1 MISLLLL
8 LYYLIVTYEFEGRD
22 EGETGSEVKQRR
34 RNFGRRSKAI
44 GVRRCLRHANIQT
57 STRRSRRGEGG
68 GRGGWCRF
76 RRCKRRGGGGA
87 GDCSPRLKSREPLLN
102 GELARISRAWIY
114 SKMPSLSSSK
124 LCPFR
129 PFLLKG
135 RVSNGNSSPIVC
147 VTLSPDEIDIVYNKY
162 ERKGKETGTIVRFVD
177 NFWREKNKCWGKLCH
192 LIVSDNWWKGD
203 LIRIWKTLYRA
214 LKDKRNKFL

>member
-1 MISLLLL
+1 MNLKS
-8 LYYLIVTYEFEGRD
+8 
-22 EGETGSEVKQRR
+22 ETK
-34 RNFGRRSKAI
+34 GRREVRWNKGAEIS
-44 GVRRCLRHANIQT
+44 GVDRKRSVYVAACVMQTYRRAQGD
-57 STRRSRRGEGG
+57 RGEERVEDEVVDVDFVGA
-68 GRGGWCRF
+68 RG
-76 RRCKRRGGGGA
+76 GGGGA

-177 NFWREKNKCWGKLCH
+177 NFWRGKNKCWGKLCH

>member
-1 MISLLLL
+1 MNLK
-8 LYYLIVTYEFEGRD
+8 
-22 EGETGSEVKQRR
+22 GETK
-34 RNFGRRSKAI
+34 GRREVRWNKGGEIS
-44 GVRRCLRHANIQT
+44 GVDRKRSVYVAACVMQTYRRAQGD
-57 STRRSRRGEGG
+57 RGEERVEDEVVDVDFVGA
-68 GRGGWCRF
+68 RG
-76 RRCKRRGGGGA
+76 GGGGA

-147 VTLSPDEIDIVYNKY
+147 VTLPPDEIDIVYNKY

-177 NFWREKNKCWGKLCH
+177 NFWRGKNKCWGKLCH

>member
-1 MISLLLL
+1 MNLK
-8 LYYLIVTYEFEGRD
+8 
-22 EGETGSEVKQRR
+22 GETK
-34 RNFGRRSKAI
+34 GRREVRWNKGGEIS
-44 GVRRCLRHANIQT
+44 GVDRKQSVYVAACVMQTYRRAQGD
-57 STRRSRRGEGG
+57 RGEERVEDEVVDVDFVGA
-68 GRGGWCRF
+68 RG
-76 RRCKRRGGGGA
+76 GGGGA

-147 VTLSPDEIDIVYNKY
+147 VTLPPDEIDIVYNKY
-162 ERKGKETGTIVRFVD
+162 ERKQGRLFD
-177 NFWREKNKCWGKLCH
+177 L
-192 LIVSDNWWKGD
+192 LIIFGERRTSVEENCV
-203 LIRIWKTLYRA
+203 I
-214 LKDKRNKFL
+214 